1 MTTKTVPDLA
11 TIEGML
17 DEVEEYARELD
28 ASRRKLKQHRTGS
41 AAYHDLLPE
50 LSVHLDVLRL
60 KAKHA
65 SQALDRY
72 QDSLP
77 EDD

>member
-1 MTTKTVPDLA
+1 MITKPVPDLT

-17 DEVEEYARELD
+17 DEVGEYAREFE
-28 ASRRKLKQHRTGS
+28 AARRKLKQHAPGS
-41 AAYHDLLPE
+41 AAYNDLLPD
-50 LSVHLDVLRL
+50 LSVQLDVLRL

-65 SQALDRY
+65 SQALDQY

>member
-1 MTTKTVPDLA
+1 MKSKGYA
-11 TIEGML
+11 G
-17 DEVEEYARELD
+17 EVA
-28 ASRRKLKQHRTGS
+28 ACRRRLEQHETGS

-50 LSVHLDVLRL
+50 LFVQLDVLRL

-65 SQALDRY
+65 SQALDQY

-77 EDD
+77 EDGEQAAT